1 MTAAPS
7 LADLLTLAR
16 MLAIEAGELIESMRA
31 TVDLSGDTK
40 SSSVDIVTAADR
52 AAETHIV
59 ERLAAL
65 RPDDAVLGE
74 EGAGTTGTTNV
85 RWIIDP
91 IDGTTNYVYGVPS
104 YGVSIAAEVAG
115 DLVIGVVYEPVFE
128 RCYTAQRGGG
138 AHKNGVAIGVNT
150 DPSMETA
157 LVGTGFGY
165 LPERRRGQAEVL
177 VGLLPRVRD
186 IRRFGSAALDLCY
199 VAEGQL
205 DAYYERG
212 LNLWDLA
219 AGVVIASEAGAV
231 VGDLQGGA
239 PNETFTLAANPA
251 LFNSLR
257 GVLVDLDADQ
267 RP

>member
-1 MTAAPS
+1 MSTTPPLPEL
-7 LADLLTLAR
+7 LALAR
-16 MLAIEAGELIESMRA
+16 TLAIEAGELIESMRA

-40 SSSVDIVTAADR
+40 SSSVDVVTAADR
-52 AAETHIV
+52 AAEAHIV
-59 ERLAAL
+59 ERLSTL
-65 RPDDAVLGE
+65 RPDDALLGE
-74 EGAGTTGTTNV
+74 EGTGKQGSTDV

-115 DLVIGVVYEPVFE
+115 LLAIGVVYEPVFE
-128 RCYTAQRGGG
+128 RCYTAHRGGG
-138 AHKNGVAIGVNT
+138 AQKNGVTIGVNT
-150 DPSMETA
+150 DPSLETA
-157 LVGTGFGY
+157 LIGTGFGY
-165 LPERRRGQAEVL
+165 LPDRRQGQAEVL

-205 DAYYERG
+205 DGYYERG

-219 AGVVIASEAGAV
+219 AGVVIAYEAGAM
-231 VGDLQGGA
+231 VGDLRGGD
-239 PNETFTLAANPA
+239 PNETFTLAANA
-251 LFNSLR
+251 ELFDTLR
-257 GVLVDLDADQ
+257 GVLVGLDADQ